1 MFADLCLLRIL
12 LFLNSYIKTN
22 YRLFNL
28 EDLYTILVN
37 GKVLINLVLFIFKA
51 DVIFVG

>member
-1 MFADLCLLRIL
+1 MFIKK
-12 LFLNSYIKTN
+12 FIILNSYIKTN

-28 EDLYTILVN
+28 EDLYSVLVN
-37 GKVLINLVLFIFKA
+37 GKVLINFVLFIFKA